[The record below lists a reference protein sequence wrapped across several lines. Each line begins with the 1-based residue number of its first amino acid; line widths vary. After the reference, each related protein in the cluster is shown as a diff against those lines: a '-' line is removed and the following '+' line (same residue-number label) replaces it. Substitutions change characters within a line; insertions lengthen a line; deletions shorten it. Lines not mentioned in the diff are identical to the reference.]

1 MGASTMRIASLK
13 KSTGKIAMENVKHCA
28 VVIRD
33 QQDIWEGT
41 RTALG
46 LAAHNYW
53 SYLFVLDVEVEMSE
67 ALKENLEWLEEMECE
82 SISNVESNGRFGF
95 KIVPLE
101 KAARELKKM
110 DLVIPFGTYKN

>member
-1 MGASTMRIASLK
+1 
-13 KSTGKIAMENVKHCA
+13 MENVQHCA

-33 QQDIWEGT
+33 NQDIWEGT

-53 SYLFVLDVEVEMSE
+53 SYLYVLDTEVEMTD

-82 SISNVESNGRFGF
+82 AISNVESNQHLGF
-95 KIVPLE
+95 KYLPLE
-101 KAARELKKM
+101 QVARELKKM
-110 DLVIPFGTYKN
+110 DLVIPFGNYNN